1 MHKRKIRLIH
11 LATFGAAVIGST
23 ICDAG
28 PFQYDCEVKQVAYLE
43 KGAATPAIPHG
54 RVGLKFIINRR
65 SGEVVGDEWF
75 VIPLGKALQVTV
87 LDSGSS
93 METFKLIAHDKVLPP
108 SRSIYI
114 EVNEYENG
122 PNKSFIH
129 VENSVVST
137 GICK

>member
-1 MHKRKIRLIH
+1 MRKWKVRLIR
-11 LATFGAAVIGST
+11 LATFGAAVFCST

-65 SGEVVGDEWF
+65 SGEVAGDEWF

-93 METFKLIAHDKVLPP
+93 SETFKLIAHDKPPP

-114 EVNEYENG
+114 EVNEYESG

-129 VENSVVST
+129 VENAIVST